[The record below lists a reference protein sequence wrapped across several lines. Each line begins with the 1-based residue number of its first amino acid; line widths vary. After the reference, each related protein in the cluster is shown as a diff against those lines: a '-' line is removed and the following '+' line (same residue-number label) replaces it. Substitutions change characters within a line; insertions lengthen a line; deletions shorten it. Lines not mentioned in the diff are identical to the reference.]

1 LKYSWFHIYKAHVKK
16 MELVTPGI
24 GLIFWQTL
32 TFLLVLFLL
41 SKFAWKPIM
50 ASLRER
56 EHSIESALRMA
67 DQAKLEMQAL
77 KADNEKLLQEARV
90 ERDRILR
97 EASEAGNALVEQ
109 AKNKANEEGS
119 RMIENARVAI
129 NNEKKA
135 AITEV
140 KNLAGA
146 LSIEIAERILKHELK
161 DPAAQQALVSDYI
174 KEVNLN

>member
-1 LKYSWFHIYKAHVKK
+1 

-24 GLIFWQTL
+24 GLIFWQTI
-32 TFLLVLFLL
+32 TFIIVLFLL

-50 ASLRER
+50 ASLRQR
-56 EHSIESALRMA
+56 EDSIESALRMA

-97 EASEAGNALVEQ
+97 EASAAGNAIVEQ
-109 AKNKANEEGS
+109 AKARANEEGT
-119 RMIENARVAI
+119 RMVENAREAI
-129 NNEKKA
+129 INEKKA
-135 AITEV
+135 ALTEV
-140 KNLAGA
+140 KNLAA
-146 LSIEIAERILKHELK
+146 TLSIEIAERILKHELR
-161 DPAAQQALVSDYI
+161 DQQAQQALVNDYI

>member
-1 LKYSWFHIYKAHVKK
+1 

-24 GLIFWQTL
+24 GLIFWQTV

-50 ASLRER
+50 ASLRQR
-56 EHSIESALRMA
+56 EDSIESALRMA

-97 EASEAGNALVEQ
+97 EASEAGKALVEQ

-119 RMIENARVAI
+119 RMIENARMAI
-129 NNEKKA
+129 NNEKLA
-135 AITEV
+135 ALTEM
-140 KNLAGA
+140 KNLAGS

-161 DPAAQQALVSDYI
+161 DPAAQQALVTEYI

>member
-1 LKYSWFHIYKAHVKK
+1 

-24 GLIFWQTL
+24 GLIFWQTV

-56 EHSIESALRMA
+56 EDSIESALRMA

-77 KADNEKLLQEARV
+77 KADNEKLLQEARI

-97 EASEAGNALVEQ
+97 EATEAGNALVEQ

-135 AITEV
+135 ALTEV
-140 KNLAGA
+140 KNLAGS